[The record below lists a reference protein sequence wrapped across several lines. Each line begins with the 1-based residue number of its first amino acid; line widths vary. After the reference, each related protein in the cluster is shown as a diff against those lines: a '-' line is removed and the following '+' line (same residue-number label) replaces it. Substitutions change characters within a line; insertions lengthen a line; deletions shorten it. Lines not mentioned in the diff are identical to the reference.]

1 MVITLTMTKTK
12 LDPTEP
18 NKSIFCNRPME
29 GRTSYEK
36 ESFVARFQV
45 QRQRDEPREV
55 NEPYGRAI
63 HS

>member
-18 NKSIFCNRPME
+18 IKSIFCNRPVE

-45 QRQRDEPREV
+45 
-55 NEPYGRAI
+55 
-63 HS
+63 